1 MSNQQLIHFI
11 TSKKMRKINKIV
23 VHCTATQQSVSI
35 PSIKI
40 YWYFNLK
47 WKNYGYH
54 YIIEANGNTVQLTDL
69 ENIANG
75 ASGYNKNSIHIA
87 YIGGIDNNKKPI
99 DNRTVE
105 QKNALR
111 ILIMQLA
118 SKFPDADILGHYQLP
133 NVKKACP
140 CYDAAKEYRI
150 YNKNYKASDSGR

>member
-1 MSNQQLIHFI
+1 
-11 TSKKMRKINKIV
+11 MRKINKII
-23 VHCTATQQSVSI
+23 VHCTATHQSISI
-35 PSIKI
+35 QSIINYWKI
-40 YWYFNLK
+40 TLK
-47 WKNYGYH
+47 WKSMGYH
-54 YIIEANGNTVQLTDL
+54 FIIEENGNTVQLTDL

-87 YIGGIDNNKKPI
+87 YIGGIDTNRKPI
-99 DNRTVE
+99 DNRTIE

-140 CYDAAKEYRI
+140 CFDAAKEYCI
-150 YNKNYKASDSGR
+150 YNKNYKASASGRC